1 MQIVRSVWHCANAH
15 WCSLA
20 AAVLI
25 AASIQHVNAEPRSSL
40 DTAARSGV
48 ARGIVRAVDQAAIST
63 ELPTRVSALHFKE
76 GDAFKKGATIIEFDC
91 RRQRA
96 ALAAAEAQQ
105 HEMQLTLD
113 KFRLLQRA
121 QSVGKNDLEVAEA
134 RLAKSLAESAGL
146 RSPLDQ
152 CIVNAPFDGRVV
164 ELNLQK
170 YEAAQPGKSFLV
182 IASVDNPEIDLIVP
196 SVWARW
202 IKAGVPFQFFVD
214 ELGIAVDAEVTRIGA
229 AVDPISQTIKLA
241 AVFKRQGPGVLP
253 GMSGTAHFVD
263 ESR

>member
-1 MQIVRSVWHCANAH
+1 MQIARSVWHCANARC
-15 WCSLA
+15 CSLA

-25 AASIQHVNAEPRSSL
+25 ATGTQLLNAEPRSSL
-40 DTAARSGV
+40 ENASRSGA
-48 ARGIVRAVDQAAIST
+48 ARGIVRAVDQASIST
-63 ELPTRVSALHFKE
+63 ELPTRVAAVHFKE
-76 GDAFKKGATIIEFDC
+76 GHTFLKGATIIEFDC

-105 HEMQLTLD
+105 LEMQLTLD

-121 QSVGKNDLEVAEA
+121 QSVGRNDLEVAEA
-134 RLAKSLAESAGL
+134 RLAKTVAESAGL

-152 CIVNAPFDGRVV
+152 CVVIAPFDGRVV

-170 YEAAQPGKSFLV
+170 YEAAQSGKSFLV
-182 IASVDNPEIDLIVP
+182 IATTDNPEIDLIVP

-202 IKAGVPFQFFVD
+202 IKAGVPFQFFID
-214 ELGIAVDAEVTRIGA
+214 ELGVSLDAEVTRIGA

-253 GMSGTAHFVD
+253 GMSGTANFVD
-263 ESR
+263 ENR